1 MIGPGRNGMH
11 ILFFNPQGNFDRKDS
26 HLTEHPDF
34 GGQLVY
40 VKEVAMAMVEAGHR
54 VDIVTRRIIDPDW
67 PEFSE
72 QISHYDSHAPGLRI
86 VRISCGGD
94 AFLAKEQLWEHMDEF
109 VAGTI
114 EFYGDTLP
122 DFVTAHYADGGYC
135 AVLMQS
141 RTGLRFT
148 LTGHS
153 LGAQKMDKL
162 GMNSVNA
169 AEMEQRFRFSK
180 RIAAERSAMQQ
191 AFQIITSTGQ
201 ERMKQYAHPLYAGAV
216 DVHDDAKFSVIPP
229 GVNSKVFSTEAGEC
243 DQPVIQKLSS
253 GLNHPDQPHLLV
265 ASRID
270 EKKNIGGAVAA
281 YVKSPELQKKAG
293 FVICTRG
300 IDRPFEQIGS
310 LTEEEQDVLKPI
322 LEMISAANLR
332 DRVEFLDIQSQAE
345 LAATYRYFAA
355 RKSVFVLPS
364 FYEPFG
370 LAPIEAV
377 ACGLSCAATSKGG
390 PTEIFADGS
399 AVLIDPTDIDDMA
412 GGMEEALENHEGL
425 AARARERVLDMYT
438 WKKTAARYLS
448 VIEQGMEN
456 GLEAGGEVP
465 ELDASQRIKTYLGQ
479 AERL

>member
-94 AFLAKEQLWEHMDEF
+94 DFLAKEQLWEHMDEF

-141 RTGLRFT
+141 RTGLRYT

-243 DQPVIQKLSS
+243 DQPVFQKLSS

>member
-1 MIGPGRNGMH
+1 MH
-11 ILFFNPQGNFDRKDS
+11 ILFFNPQGNFDEGDS

-54 VDIVTRRIIDPDW
+54 VDIVTRRIIDPEW
-67 PEFSE
+67 PEFSAT
-72 QISHYDSHAPGLRI
+72 IDHYKSFAPGLRI
-86 VRISCGGD
+86 VRIPCGGD
-94 AFLAKEQLWEHMDEF
+94 AFLAKEQLWEQLEEF

-114 EFYGDTLP
+114 EFYGDSLP

-141 RTGLRFT
+141 QTGLRFT
-148 LTGHS
+148 FTGHS
-153 LGAQKMDKL
+153 LGAQKIDKL

-169 AEMEQRFRFSK
+169 GEMEQRFCFSK
-180 RIAAERSAMQQ
+180 RIAAERMAMEW
-191 AFQIITSTGQ
+191 AYRIITSTSQ
-201 ERMKQYAHPLYAGAV
+201 ERMEQYAHPLYTGSV
-216 DVHDDAKFSVIPP
+216 DVNDDAKFSVIPP
-229 GVNSKVFSTEAGEC
+229 GVNTRVFSNEACGA
-243 DQPVIQKLSS
+243 DQAVNQKLSAVLS
-253 GLNHPDQPHLLV
+253 NPDQPHLLV

-281 YVKSPELQKKAG
+281 YARSPELQEKAG

-300 IDRPFEQIGS
+300 IDQPFEQIDS
-310 LTEEEQDVLKPI
+310 LSDEEQEVLRPI
-322 LEMISAANLR
+322 LEMISSARLR
-332 DRVEFLDIQSQAE
+332 DRVDFLDIQSQAE

-355 RKSVFVLPS
+355 RKSVFVLTS

-399 AVLIDPTDIDDMA
+399 GVLVDPTDIDDMA
-412 GGMEEALENHEGL
+412 RGLEEALDRHEEL
-425 AARARERVLDMYT
+425 AARARTRVLDMYT
-438 WKKTAARYLS
+438 WEKTAARYLA
-448 VIEQGMEN
+448 VIEQGVED
-456 GLEAGGEVP
+456 GLEKGSEPPPLNAG
-465 ELDASQRIKTYLGQ
+465 QRIESYLS
-479 AERL
+479 